1 MFATC
6 KYATCMSKMIQIRNV
21 PDAIHRKLK
30 VRAAEQGRS
39 LTDYLLEE
47 IERLATVPTQE
58 EMLKRLENLPR
69 TRLKPTPTEVL
80 RKERDRR

>member
-1 MFATC
+1 
-6 KYATCMSKMIQIRNV
+6 MSKMIQIRNV

-58 EMLKRLENLPR
+58 EMLERLEHLPR
-69 TRLKPTPTEVL
+69 TRLKPTPTEIL